1 MKEKKAINV
10 QIGNE
15 IRKARELAGLTQ
27 EQFGE
32 IMQLGAVSTII
43 RGYPYFIV
51 KEQER

>member
-32 IMQLGAVSTII
+32 IMQLGSSTCHC
-43 RGYPYFIV
+43 RAALSL
-51 KEQER
+51 

>member
-1 MKEKKAINV
+1 MREKKTINV

-32 IMQLGAVSTII
+32 IMQLGTKNVWQLFL
-43 RGYPYFIV
+43 GL
-51 KEQER
+51 